1 MRPQL
6 FNLVL
11 DGQLAPLESRDLE
24 IVDGWMKQRFVN
36 LALDIAM
43 LPLQLF
49 KMVGKRH
56 DWFSLS

>member
-1 MRPQL
+1 
-6 FNLVL
+6 
-11 DGQLAPLESRDLE
+11 
-24 IVDGWMKQRFVN
+24 MKQCFVN
-36 LALDIAM
+36 LALDIAV